1 MKKLFAIVA
10 RLVVVLFASVAGL
23 VVLLLAIA
31 TVRDLLQDGVTVNV
45 KNVGNEPMIAVVVHV
60 SSNSYP
66 VGNIVPGEM
75 KSVVVKPHGET
86 DVRLEQQGHDPLVV
100 DIYLESG
107 YTGSVTAEITP
118 TLVVNVRHDI
128 QVGSF

>member
-1 MKKLFAIVA
+1 MKKPFAI
-10 RLVVVLFASVAGL
+10 VAGL
-23 VVLLLAIA
+23 VVVLLAIV
-31 TVRDLLQDGVTVNV
+31 TVRDVFQEGVTVNV
-45 KNVGNEPMIAVVVHV
+45 KNVGNEPMIGVVVLV

-75 KSVVVKPHGET
+75 KSVVAKPHGET

-107 YTGSVTAEITP
+107 YTGSVTAEVTP
-118 TLVVNVRHDI
+118 TSVVNMRHDI
-128 QVGSF
+128 QVGAF